1 MRIISMTATFGKL
14 ENRTLELEP
23 GLNLICAPNEWGK
36 STWCAFLTVMLYGLD
51 TRAKTTR
58 TVLAEKE
65 RYAPWSGAPMSG
77 RIRLEWQGRDITVER
92 RAKGRTPMGEFTAY
106 ETQTGLAVQELRAD
120 NCGQVLLGVERSVF
134 QRSGFIQL
142 SDMPVTQDE
151 ALRRRLNDLVTTG
164 DENSGGQDLAQ
175 KLKDLKNKCR
185 YNRSGLLPQA
195 EQQQRDLEEKLRD
208 LERLQ
213 EQCRQSR
220 QRQQEL
226 EEFGKRLENHK
237 TALEYGEA
245 LTRVRRMEEAAKA
258 CDRALQE
265 LDTLELQCQG
275 LPEADTARQKEK
287 QGQMLQ
293 QRLLALDMDGHMLPP
308 APRPPQTDPHYPDP
322 ALAEAVAA
330 EDLRKLEALEK
341 SKKKNGLI
349 LGLYAGAAAVL
360 LALLLVPAVRQL
372 MWLVGAAVVL
382 AGAAAFGVCMLRTK
396 KLRAA
401 ADAICIRYP
410 GIPAQRWE
418 ETARAYAEG
427 WREYGA
433 LLQQYQWQTDQWNR
447 QKALL
452 EEEIRG
458 YTGGAGLQ
466 ETVNT
471 YEQAVQL
478 QMRLEEARR
487 EYQRTVQLAEG
498 LRADTKPL
506 PPPSGPDAMT
516 YSMND
521 TRRLLSDNQFEMRQL
536 HTKLGQYQG
545 KMEALGSREQLQ
557 LELDGVQ
564 ARIRRLNQ
572 VNGALELALDTLA
585 EVSAQLQRR
594 FAPRIA
600 NQARDIFGA
609 VTGGKYDRLIL
620 SEDLTVSAGAGEE
633 NTLRTAQWRSDGTM
647 DQMYLALRLAVAR
660 ELTPQA
666 PLVLDDAL
674 ARFDDV
680 RLQAAMELLKDEAQ
694 RRQVI
699 LFSCQNREKDYV

>member
-175 KLKDLKNKCR
+175 KLKELKNKCR

-195 EQQQRDLEEKLRD
+195 ELQQRELEEKLRE
-208 LERLQ
+208 LEMLQ
-213 EQCRQSR
+213 EQCRRSR

-226 EEFGKRLENHK
+226 EEFGKLLENHK
-237 TALEYGEA
+237 AALEYGEA
-245 LTRVRRMEEAAKA
+245 QTRVRRMEEAAEA
-258 CDRALQE
+258 CDRALRE
-265 LDTLELQCQG
+265 LEDIQHQCED
-275 LPEADTARQKEK
+275 LPEAEMARQKEK

-293 QRLLALDMDGHMLPP
+293 QRQLALEMDGHMLPP
-308 APRPPQTDPHYPDP
+308 IPRPPQVNPHYPDP
-322 ALAEAVAA
+322 AQAEAAAA
-330 EDLRKLEALEK
+330 EDLRRLEALEK

-349 LGLYAGAAAVL
+349 LGIYAGAAAVL

-382 AGAAAFGVCMLRTK
+382 AGVASFGVCMLRTK
-396 KLRAA
+396 KILTA
-401 ADAICIRYP
+401 ADAICICYP
-410 GIPAQRWE
+410 GIPAQKWE
-418 ETARAYAEG
+418 EAARAYGES
-427 WREYGA
+427 WREYST
-433 LLQQYQWQTDQWNR
+433 LLQMYQEQTDQWNR

-458 YTGGAGLQ
+458 YTDGAGLQ
-466 ETVNT
+466 ETVQIYT
-471 YEQAVQL
+471 QAIQL
-478 QMRLEEARR
+478 QMRLGEARR
-487 EYQRTVQLAEG
+487 EYQRTVQFAEG
-498 LRADTKPL
+498 LRAGTKPL

-516 YSMND
+516 YSMTD
-521 TRRLLSDNQFEMRQL
+521 TLRMLSDNQFEMRQL
-536 HTKLGQYQG
+536 HTRLGQYQG

-620 SEDLTVSAGAGEE
+620 SEDLTVSTGAGEE

-666 PLVLDDAL
+666 PLVLDDAF

-680 RLQAAMELLKDEAQ
+680 RLQAAMELLKTESVH
-694 RRQVI
+694 RQVI